1 MHTQVPVQ
9 RTEVTELSRRAAAG
23 GEDHALQM
31 EFGYGEG
38 FTFTATVSVL
48 QRELGSAGLAA
59 QGP

>member
-38 FTFTATVSVL
+38 FTFTATVSMS
-48 QRELGSAGLAA
+48 SAGLAA